1 MGNCT
6 HFSRPSEN
14 ANNSQV
20 WNKIKVGIEQ
30 LIDFLGFMFDWDD
43 ILATKET
50 VSSLIT
56 AGCDLAARKVGI
68 AADTVDIFFKD
79 VLAKIDGIEVKK
91 DVSASSNSGKG
102 GDEKSTTVK
111 DAQNSTSF
119 NWAGE
124 RMKNG
129 GMKSSQEV
137 AKPGEIKPDLQQP
150 SPLMLMLILNSA
162 TPNRYPEDLG

>member
-1 MGNCT
+1 MGECN
-6 HFSRPSEN
+6 SLPSPSEN
-14 ANNSQV
+14 ANSFQV
-20 WNKIKVGIEQ
+20 WNKIKVGIEK

-56 AGCDLAARKVGI
+56 AGCDLAARKVGV
-68 AADTVDIFFKD
+68 AANTVDVFFKD

-102 GDEKSTTVK
+102 ADEKSTTVK

-124 RMKNG
+124 RMKND

-137 AKPGEIKPDLQQP
+137 AKPGE
-150 SPLMLMLILNSA
+150 
-162 TPNRYPEDLG
+162 T

>member
-137 AKPGEIKPDLQQP
+137 AKPGETQSDLQQL
-150 SPLMLMLILNSA
+150 SALMLMLI
-162 TPNRYPEDLG
+162 Y